1 MANVIGTNSDDTL
14 YGTAE
19 NDTIAALQGNDV
31 LKGFGGADVLEGH
44 DGIDSAFYGDSNVGV
59 TVNLFTGRGYGGSAE
74 GDTLYNIENLYGS
87 AFNDYLTGN
96 HLDNS
101 LFGGAGDDIL
111 DGLTGFG
118 HDSLYGD
125 EGNDRLIGGYLN
137 DRLDGGTG
145 DDILDGG
152 FGHDS
157 LYGDEGNDRLIGGVQ
172 NDKLDGGTGD
182 DTLDGGLGVDVLI
195 GGAGY
200 DTVTYAGSSAG
211 VLVSLIDNTARNG
224 DAEGDTFTYIENVI
238 GSTYADQLYGHD
250 GANAINGFGGDDT
263 LKGFG
268 ANDALHGGYGND
280 ALLGMD
286 GNDNLWGDNGD
297 DILDGGA
304 GNDVL
309 DGGSHADTMRGRI
322 GDDIYFVDV
331 SADVVIERAG
341 EGYDQVYAGT
351 NYVLAAGSHVELL
364 QARDLWG
371 STAPVDLVGN
381 EFGNSLV
388 GNYGQNT
395 LVGSPGNDG
404 GGYDGLDVMTGYGG
418 GDVFVWTSTNETRL
432 AGQEAD
438 VVTDF
443 IRAEGDLLAF
453 NLIDANTAVAG
464 DQAFTFVGIVDVTQG
479 GSFTAPGQIG
489 YFTTS
494 TDTYI
499 LLNTEVD
506 AGIDYQ
512 DATIRVEGVGSV
524 NASWFVL

>member
-1 MANVIGTNSDDTL
+1 MAHTIGTPGDDTL

-19 NDTIAALQGNDV
+19 NDTILARQGNDV

-44 DGIDSAFYGDSNVGV
+44 GGIDSAFYGDSNVGV
-59 TVNLFTGRGYGGSAE
+59 TVNLSTGRGYGGSAE

-87 AFNDYLTGN
+87 AFNDYLIGDGGYFN
-96 HLDNS
+96 I
-101 LFGGAGDDIL
+101 LFGLQGDDIL
-111 DGLTGFG
+111 DGGGG

-125 EGNDRLIGGYLN
+125 EGNDRLIGGDLK
-137 DRLDGGTG
+137 D
-145 DDILDGG
+145 
-152 FGHDS
+152 F
-157 LYGDEGNDRLIGGVQ
+157 
-172 NDKLDGGTGD
+172 LDGGTGD
-182 DTLDGGLGVDVLI
+182 DTLTGGMGADVLI

-200 DTVTYAGSSAG
+200 DTVNYADSSAG

-268 ANDALHGGYGND
+268 ANDALYGGYGND

-489 YFTTS
+489 YFTTG
-494 TDTYI
+494 TDTFI

-506 AGIDYQ
+506 AGVDFQ
-512 DATIRVEGVGSV
+512 DATIRVDDVHTV